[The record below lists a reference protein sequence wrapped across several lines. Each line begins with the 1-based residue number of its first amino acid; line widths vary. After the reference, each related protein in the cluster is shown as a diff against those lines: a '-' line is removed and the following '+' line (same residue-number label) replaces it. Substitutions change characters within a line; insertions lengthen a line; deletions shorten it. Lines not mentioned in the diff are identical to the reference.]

1 MEYYKVFTMVDLTV
15 EIAGLKFR
23 NPVLPAAGPPVRD
36 GVRIKKCIEGGAG
49 GIVTKTISIKAADPL
64 IPRPHMA
71 EVRGGFLNTELWS
84 ELPPEVWAEK
94 ELKIARE
101 ATRAAGIPLIVSLG
115 YRADEISKLVEM
127 FDEYADAYELSVHYI
142 GRDPTPMME
151 AVKAAKK
158 TGKPV
163 FLKLSPHPGIDHVEW
178 AKKAIEAGADG
189 ISAINS
195 FGPVLALDLST
206 PLPDYML
213 KGLPVMGGPD
223 GTGWLSG
230 SALKY
235 LALKIVFDLYKAMP
249 NVPILGVGGISTGRD
264 AMEMIMVG
272 ANAVQ
277 VCTAAIL
284 YGLSI
289 FSKIVKQ
296 LKALMEKMGFDSIKE
311 LRGYTHKIW
320 KKRYIRYISTPPKYY
335 PEKCTGCKLCEIS
348 CPYDAIVVV
357 NGKAVLY
364 KDKCFGCGV
373 CVTRCRFGALEM
385 EW

>member
-1 MEYYKVFTMVDLTV
+1 MVDLSV
-15 EIAGLKFR
+15 EVAGLKFR

-36 GVRIKKCIEGGAG
+36 GIRIRKAIEGGAG

-71 EVRGGFLNTELWS
+71 EVKGGFLNMELWS
-84 ELPPEVWAEK
+84 ELPPEKWFKE

-101 ATRAAGIPLIVSLG
+101 ATESVKIPLVISLG
-115 YRADEISKLVEM
+115 YKAEEISWLVEHV
-127 FDEYADAYELSVHYI
+127 DEYADAYELSVHYI
-142 GRDPTPMME
+142 GKDPTPMME

-163 FLKLSPHPGIDHVEW
+163 FLKLSPHPGIDPVQW

-206 PLPDYML
+206 PLPDYLL
-213 KGLPVMGGPD
+213 KGLPVMGGPE

-230 SALKY
+230 TALKY

-249 NVPILGVGGISTGRD
+249 NVPILGVGGISSGRD

-272 ANAVQ
+272 ASAVQ

-284 YGLSI
+284 QGHMI
-289 FSKIVKQ
+289 FGKIAKQ
-296 LKALMEKMGFDSIKE
+296 LKVLMEKMGFNSIEDVK
-311 LRGYTHKIW
+311 GYTHRIW
-320 KKRYIRYISTPPKYY
+320 NKRYIRYVSTPPKYY

-348 CPYDAIVVV
+348 CPYDAIVVIK
-357 NGKAVLY
+357 GKAVLY
-364 KDKCFGCGV
+364 ENKCFGCGV
-373 CVTRCRFGALEM
+373 CVTRCRFGALEID
-385 EW
+385 W